1 MNQHRA
7 YTPAEN
13 DYLRAHYATATRPQI
28 LAAVPGRTWTN
39 IVNQA
44 SKLGASGRPPV
55 VPLRDRTSWHPANVA
70 LLLALYPTGGA
81 PAVVAATG
89 LTANAVRSHA
99 VRLGLR
105 YVAQR
110 PERAA
115 RPYRPRNTPKV
126 AVVKMAR
133 APRPMPP
140 LPPVKPPRASTPNV
154 NAAMAAKRRAE
165 MPRTTLSEAIA
176 RHKTLRYGQPEHTA
190 FLRDGLVGW
199 QQWQQH
205 QPR

>member
-1 MNQHRA
+1 MNQPHA
-7 YTPAEN
+7 YTPAESA
-13 DYLRAHYATATRPQI
+13 YLRAHYATATRADI
-28 LAAVPGRTWTN
+28 LAAVPDHTWHS
-39 IVNQA
+39 IQKKA
-44 SKLGASGRPPV
+44 AKLGATGRPPV
-55 VPLRDRTSWHPANVA
+55 VPLKDRTSWHPANVA

-81 PAVVAATG
+81 AAVVAATG
-89 LTANAVRSHA
+89 LTAIAVRAHA
-99 VRLGLR
+99 CRLRLR

-110 PERAA
+110 PVRAH

-126 AVVKMAR
+126 AVVKA
-133 APRPMPP
+133 ARPMPP

-190 FLRDGLVGW
+190 FLCGGLLGW
-199 QQWQQH
+199 QQWQAKQAA
-205 QPR
+205 